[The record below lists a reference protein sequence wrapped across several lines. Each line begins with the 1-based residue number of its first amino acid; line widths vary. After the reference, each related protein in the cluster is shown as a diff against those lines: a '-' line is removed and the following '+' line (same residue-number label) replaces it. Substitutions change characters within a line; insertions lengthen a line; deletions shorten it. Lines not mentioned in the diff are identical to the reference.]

1 MYLPHHFAEDDTA
14 ALRQLMGRHDF
25 ALLVTTQDGA
35 PFATHL
41 PLLVEPDTGPH
52 GTILGHMSRANP
64 QWRGFAEGVEAL
76 AIFHGPHAYISPSW
90 YADEPAV
97 PTWNHA
103 AVHAYG
109 TPTVIDDHNAA
120 LAILE
125 RLVTVQE
132 AGRAEPWSLDNVPDD
147 FRDTQMRG
155 ITAFE
160 MPITRLEGKFKMGQ
174 NKPAEDRLGAAAGL
188 RATGDPMAAEV
199 AVLME
204 GGDESP

>member
-97 PTWNHA
+97 PTWNYA

-160 MPITRLEGKFKMGQ
+160 MPIIRLEGKFKMGQ